1 MPNLDQVWDAFEKKG
16 KSTQSQCYMA
26 RCIFCDPL
34 GETLLEGRVRT
45 LNSNAED
52 EEENQNC
59 KINITNGRVEHIFSM
74 LSVLIIN
81 SCFENYALNK

>member
-1 MPNLDQVWDAFEKKG
+1 
-16 KSTQSQCYMA
+16 MA

-45 LNSNAED
+45 LKNHLKKCEEYSNAED

-59 KINITNGRVEHIFSM
+59 KISITNGRVKHIFSM
-74 LSVLIIN
+74 SSVLIIN
-81 SCFENYALNK
+81 SCFQNYALNK